1 MGVGEADQEV
11 MSPSSFLIEK
21 ISDKSCQSALDW
33 LDASTEPDRTLLIDS
48 FGGTSTPLFYQLVE
62 KAELSVSV
70 TAIAKRAHSCAAIL
84 FLAFSKRQ
92 IYSTGEILFKPQ
104 NIEMT
109 LKRASLLASGDLAR
123 YAAEYERYSL
133 LLERLL
139 KTRSIVRS
147 EEIAL
152 ILEEE
157 AMLLFDAGNALKA
170 GLAQSVLYTTL
181 ASGNSSD
188 AASPLVV
195 HQEAIYSDIE
205 RITV

>member
-1 MGVGEADQEV
+1 M
-11 MSPSSFLIEK
+11 
-21 ISDKSCQSALDW
+21 
-33 LDASTEPDRTLLIDS
+33 
-48 FGGTSTPLFYQLVE
+48 E

-109 LKRASLLASGDLAR
+109 LKRASRLASEDLAR
-123 YAAEYERYSL
+123 YAAEYERYSV

-139 KTRSIVRS
+139 KTRSKVRS

-157 AMLLFDAGNALKA
+157 AMLLFDADNALKA
-170 GLAQSVLYTTL
+170 GLAQSILNTPSAY
-181 ASGNSSD
+181 GNSPD
-188 AASPLVV
+188 PASPLVV
-195 HQEAIYSDIE
+195 HQEQVCSETICPRPS
-205 RITV
+205 